1 MTSVAAFYYDGNSS
15 ERHALLLTPMHDG
28 LELQG
33 DQLARQ
39 VPFSAMRIAAKLGS
53 SPRLIYFADGGHCEV
68 TDHAAFERVLH
79 EAGFDAHSLV
89 AHFEGS
95 WRYAL
100 AALLLCI
107 ACGLATIRWG
117 LPWAAQLAAE
127 RIPYST
133 AHSIDVQAMRAFDQ
147 GLLQPSKLP
156 TARRQLLQH
165 RFETLVN
172 ESGLPQ
178 FPLQFRDSKPI
189 GANAFALPG
198 GTVVVTDDLVQLA
211 GDDNNSDDE
220 VIAVLAHELGHV
232 KERHALRQLL
242 QSSVVALAMTWYVGD
257 ISNLLAAAPTL
268 LLQANYSREFET
280 RADRYAVKMMRVE
293 GIPVDRLADM
303 FRKLES
309 AHRTEPR
316 QSSFGELFASHPATE
331 KRIQDL
337 YHNHADD

>member
-1 MTSVAAFYYDGNSS
+1 MTSVSAFYYDGNSS
-15 ERHALLLTPMHDG
+15 KRHAVLLTPAHDG

-33 DQLARQ
+33 EQLARQ
-39 VPFSAMRIAAKLGS
+39 VPFSGMRIAAKLGS

-68 TDHAAFERVLH
+68 TDHAAFEHVLH
-79 EAGFDAHSLV
+79 EAGFDAPSLV
-89 AHFEGS
+89 VHFEGS

-100 AALLLCI
+100 AALMLCI
-107 ACGLATIRWG
+107 AFCLAGFRWG
-117 LPWAAQLAAE
+117 LPWIAKLTAE

-133 AHSIDVQAMRAFDQ
+133 AHVIDVQAMSAFDR
-147 GLLQPSKLP
+147 GILQPSKLP
-156 TARRQLLQH
+156 LARRQLLQH
-165 RFETLVN
+165 RFETLVT

-178 FPLQFRDSKPI
+178 SPLEFRYSKPI

-211 GDDNNSDDE
+211 DNDDE

-280 RADRYAVKMMRVE
+280 RADRYAVKMMHLD

-309 AHRTEPR
+309 SHRNATQ
-316 QSSFGELFASHPATE
+316 QSRFGELFASHPATE
-331 KRIQDL
+331 KRIRDL
-337 YHNHADD
+337 YENHSD